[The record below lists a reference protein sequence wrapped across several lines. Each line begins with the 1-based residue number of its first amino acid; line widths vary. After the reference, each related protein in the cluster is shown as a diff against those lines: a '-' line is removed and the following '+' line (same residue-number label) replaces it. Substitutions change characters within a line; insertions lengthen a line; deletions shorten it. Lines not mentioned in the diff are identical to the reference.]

1 MTADATQ
8 PAAGDA
14 CLPGLTSPALEAR
27 APAWLASSLVAGG
40 PQAESTAA
48 IEQSLDQGRA
58 HLVGGRY
65 RQAYELFVRASQQA
79 HAADLPA
86 AEARAQAFLAHAAAT
101 LGHSEEG
108 IETAMLATQLAQ
120 GCPDDELLHI
130 LVNNYLG
137 VTLLWNGSHEGAE
150 AVLAQ
155 TYERA
160 KQLPR
165 GEPDPGHFW
174 QPMINRGFN
183 EACKLFALRHLRGH
197 KPNPRRLQTMLDAL
211 DAHAGARGMGLAPA
225 SLMLSG
231 QLSWLRAWA
240 AAWAGQLAPAREH
253 EEALRSASGALA
265 DSPRLQAL
273 ADWLRA
279 ELALAAGR
287 REEALL
293 AARKMRAVA
302 ERIEHWPLQRIALL
316 LKSHLHEMSGRSDA
330 ALDCLRQL
338 QQREHQLRQ
347 VSMHHRRDV
356 AALRFELRQHK
367 LEVQSLKSSAQQLQ
381 RLSMEDA
388 LTGLANRRG
397 LELRLGEAL
406 AGAARQPEGMAL
418 YLSVVDVDRFKSVN
432 DRHSHQVGDQ
442 VLKALAALFQ
452 QLLRGQD
459 IAGRW
464 GGDEFVLAFWAPDE
478 AQAQAVTE
486 RLRLAVRQHPW
497 GMLAEGLSV
506 SISLGLTR
514 AHPGDS
520 LDALLLRS
528 DLGMYA
534 HKRQQPVDAP
544 PRGN

>member
-1 MTADATQ
+1 MTADSI
-8 PAAGDA
+8 
-14 CLPGLTSPALEAR
+14 PGPLGAPVGTGQTSPATEAN
-27 APAWLASSLVAGG
+27 APGWLATALAG
-40 PQAESTAA
+40 STALPQGA
-48 IEQSLDQGRA
+48 APIEALLEQGRA
-58 HLVGGRY
+58 HLVGARY
-65 RQAYELFVRASQQA
+65 RQAYELFHRAGQQA
-79 HAADLPA
+79 HEADLPA
-86 AEARAQAFLAHAAAT
+86 TEARAQAFLGYTAST
-101 LGHSEEG
+101 LGHHEEA
-108 IETAMLATQLAQ
+108 IEAAMLASQLAQ
-120 GCPDDELLHI
+120 ACADDELLQI
-130 LVNNYLG
+130 LINNYLG

-160 KQLPR
+160 RCLPR
-165 GEPDPGHFW
+165 GAPGHGSFW
-174 QPMINRGFN
+174 QPMINRGFS
-183 EACKLFALRHLRGH
+183 EVYKRFALRHLRGQQP
-197 KPNPRRLQTMLDAL
+197 KARRLQTLLDAL
-211 DAHAGARGMGLAPA
+211 DAHAAQAAGRAAAPA

-240 AAWAGQLAPAREH
+240 AAWAGQGALAREH
-253 EEALRSASGALA
+253 ERTLLDCNEALAE
-265 DSPRLQAL
+265 SPRLQAL

-279 ELALAAGR
+279 ELALADGR

-293 AARKMRAVA
+293 AARKLRTRA
-302 ERIEHWPLQRIALL
+302 ELIEHWPLLRIALL
-316 LKSHLHEMSGRSDA
+316 LKSDLHEMSGRADA

-347 VSMHHRRDV
+347 VSMHHRREV

-367 LEVQSLKSSAQQLQ
+367 REVQSLKSSAQQLQ

-397 LELRLGEAL
+397 LDQRLGEAL
-406 AGAARQPEGMAL
+406 AGCGPAEGQAL
-418 YLSVVDVDRFKSVN
+418 YLSVVDVDRFKAVI
-432 DRHSHQVGDQ
+432 DRHSHPVGDQ

-452 QLLRGQD
+452 QLLRSED

-478 AQAQAVTE
+478 AHAQAVTE
-486 RLRLAVRQHPW
+486 RLRRAVAQHPW
-497 GMLAEGLSV
+497 GMLAPGLTV

-534 HKRQQPVDAP
+534 HKRQQPAGDAP
-544 PRGN
+544 HCV

>member
-1 MTADATQ
+1 MTADSL
-8 PAAGDA
+8 PAGPLEAPVGT
-14 CLPGLTSPALEAR
+14 GITSPALEAR
-27 APAWLASSLVAGG
+27 APGWLATALAGSAQL
-40 PQAESTAA
+40 PQAAA
-48 IEQSLDQGRA
+48 PIELLLEQGRE
-58 HLVGGRY
+58 HLVGARY
-65 RQAYELFVRASQQA
+65 RLAYECFREAAHQA
-79 HAADLPA
+79 HEADLPA
-86 AEARAQAFLAHAAAT
+86 AEARAQAFLGYTAST
-101 LGHSEEG
+101 LGHHEEA
-108 IETAMLATQLAQ
+108 IETAMLASQLAQ
-120 GCPDDELLHI
+120 ASPDDELLHI
-130 LVNNYLG
+130 LINNYLG

-160 KQLPR
+160 KCLPR
-165 GEPDPGHFW
+165 GEPGHGHFW
-174 QPMINRGFN
+174 QPMINRGFS
-183 EACKLFALRHLRGH
+183 EVYKRFALRHLRGQ

-211 DAHAGARGMGLAPA
+211 DVHAAGRCQGSAPD
-225 SLMLSG
+225 SLLLSG

-240 AAWAGQLAPAREH
+240 AAWAGQAEAARAHEQTLLAC
-253 EEALRSASGALA
+253 SDTLA
-265 DSPRLQAL
+265 QSPRLQAM

-293 AARKMRAVA
+293 AARKLRTRA
-302 ERIEHWPLQRIALL
+302 EQIEHWPLLRISLL
-316 LKSHLHEMSGRSDA
+316 LKSDLHEMSGRADA

-338 QQREHQLRQ
+338 QQQEHQLRQ
-347 VSMHHRRDV
+347 VSMHHRREV

-367 LEVQSLKSSAQQLQ
+367 REVQSLKTSAQQLQ

-397 LELRLGEAL
+397 LELQLGEAL
-406 AGAARQPEGMAL
+406 AGRLQPEGLAL

-452 QLLRGQD
+452 QLLRSQD

-478 AQAQAVTE
+478 AHAQAVTE
-486 RLRLAVRQHPW
+486 RLRRAVAQHPW

-514 AHPGDS
+514 AHAGDS

-534 HKRQQPVDAP
+534 HKRQQPTGDAP
-544 PRGN
+544 HCV